1 MQISVRD
8 YNRKSFSLIIGLGI
22 FVTVCFLTIGLFFI
36 EFGILML
43 IIIPLIVFFII
54 GLIIY
59 RYSGESKKFC
69 PRCNVPISIYTEYC
83 RNCGLKLINKCPN
96 CNIYMD
102 GNINYCDNCGYKFPE
117 YEGDKFP
124 FEYKVYEKGEQ
135 LSEKPNFCPTCGASL
150 KDAENLRFCEFCGSK
165 IV

>member
-1 MQISVRD
+1 MKMSTRD
-8 YNRKSFSLIIGLGI
+8 YNRKSFSLIIGLVI
-22 FVTVCFLTIGLFFI
+22 FVLVCFLAIGLFFI

-43 IIIPLIVFFII
+43 IIIPLIAFFII

-69 PRCNVPISIYTEYC
+69 PRCNAPVSIYTEYC
-83 RNCGLKLINKCPN
+83 RNCGLKLLNKCPN
-96 CNIYMD
+96 CGIYVD
-102 GNINYCDNCGYKFPE
+102 ANNNNCINCGYQFPE
-117 YEGDKFP
+117 YKEDKIP
-124 FEYKVYEKGEQ
+124 YEYKVYEKGER
-135 LSEKPNFCPTCGASL
+135 LSPKPNFCPTCGASL

>member
-1 MQISVRD
+1 MQMSVRD